1 MASNQTT
8 NLGLNQWAA
17 SDAILRTDFN
27 NDNAKVDAA
36 YKELMD
42 EVAVGRVYIG
52 SGDMPDGYCVQ
63 IDPDGTPEDL
73 KSEIIA
79 EILAELPVWEGGSY

>member
-42 EVAVGRVYIG
+42 EVTVGRVYIG

-79 EILAELPVWEGGSY
+79 EVLAELPVWEGGSY